1 MRKSLLISMVLFF
14 GQLMAHAQTARFE
27 ATVVD
32 AVTRVHLPFASVYVG
47 PEASTITN
55 LDGEFVIDC
64 APDAMLHISYVGYR
78 AVHVKAAELKGVVTL
93 KPNEHLL
100 PDLVVTPVAPLIN
113 KICKETLT
121 QMRNH
126 KRKTSEFFY
135 RQTAF
140 ADSTCYEFLEA
151 FLSGGSGVALHDLQ
165 LMTGRY
171 AGIVP
176 DSSHFYSYFGN
187 FYTFSEIVVAASYR
201 SPSLDADLVP
211 LFRNFKK
218 YYKYSYRVIDDD
230 GRRFDYTCDHLK
242 PIVFNCGL
250 AMDNGFVATDKHTW
264 SHKDEYGLIDFE
276 FSIYPDVMKEDGGY
290 YLSVA
295 IWGFRNARVK
305 YVHEFQHALRI
316 CGLRDM
322 ADNFILK

>member
-1 MRKSLLISMVLFF
+1 MVLFF
-14 GQLMAHAQTARFE
+14 GQLMAHAQTTRFE

-201 SPSLDADLVP
+201 SPSPDADLVP

-218 YYKYSYRVIDDD
+218 YYKYSYRICNYWLYTLC
-230 GRRFDYTCDHLK
+230 GRK
-242 PIVFNCGL
+242 
-250 AMDNGFVATDKHTW
+250 
-264 SHKDEYGLIDFE
+264 
-276 FSIYPDVMKEDGGY
+276 
-290 YLSVA
+290 
-295 IWGFRNARVK
+295 NAAPETYCRTRV
-305 YVHEFQHALRI
+305 
-316 CGLRDM
+316 
-322 ADNFILK
+322 